1 LATPTV
7 HSKPTP
13 TAHEVLRYRGRSLMD
28 GAQDGPAYDPPKH
41 RRPLTFSRWRSGEW
55 PVIDRYAGQKEK
67 TLTRKIPPPGLLF
80 RTARHWNLRAEEMRS
95 LAEEANDATVRRMM
109 FRIAADY
116 DGSARRPSTAASES
130 RSCSRGM
137 LTETRAEPLSFQ
149 WRRIQTGLSLINRA
163 RARSLSKRRT
173 PPFHKPKARSVPC
186 PCPS

>member
-1 LATPTV
+1 
-7 HSKPTP
+7 
-13 TAHEVLRYRGRSLMD
+13 MD

-116 DGSARRPSTAASES
+116 EWLGEKAVDRGIRES
-130 RSCSRGM
+130 VMFKGDVDRDPRGAT
-137 LTETRAEPLSFQ
+137 LVSVAEDSNGP
-149 WRRIQTGLSLINRA
+149 
-163 RARSLSKRRT
+163 
-173 PPFHKPKARSVPC
+173 
-186 PCPS
+186 